1 MNLPLGTR
9 VQDKCKICKKTITGI
24 VTKKGKASFHCP
36 TCKVDWELNMT
47 ESKGKGSR
55 FTEESLK
62 QLLERNK
69 NVKTRPMN

>member
-9 VQDKCKICKKTITGI
+9 VKDKCKGCKKDITGI

-36 TCKVDWELNMT
+36 ECKLNWELGLV

-62 QLLERNK
+62 QLMERNK
-69 NVKTRPMN
+69 HIRERK